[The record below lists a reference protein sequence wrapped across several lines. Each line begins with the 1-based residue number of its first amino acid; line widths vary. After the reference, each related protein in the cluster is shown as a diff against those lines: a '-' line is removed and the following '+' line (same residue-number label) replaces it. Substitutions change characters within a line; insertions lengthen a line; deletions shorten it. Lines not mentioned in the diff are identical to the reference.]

1 MLLAAY
7 RDTGYD
13 VLLLLHIISVI
24 IAMTGAVA
32 HPLMFE
38 LEKRRA
44 DADIPALAQRILA
57 PSRIYSIS
65 FALAGLIGFGLVSM
79 SDEVIGWGD
88 TWLWLS
94 ILLWV
99 AANGVLH
106 AMILPAERAVA
117 GGDTTAI
124 SKIETAGRIA
134 TLLIVVVLYLM
145 VFKPGG
151 GL

>member
-7 RDTGYD
+7 RDTGYKF
-13 VLLLLHIISVI
+13 LLLLHIISVI
-24 IAMTGAVA
+24 ISMAGAVA

-38 LEKRRA
+38 LEKRRV
-44 DADIPALAQRILA
+44 DADIPALAQRILV

-65 FALAGLIGFGLVSM
+65 FGLTGLIGFGLVSM
-79 SDEVIGWGD
+79 SGEVISWGD

-94 ILLWV
+94 IVLWV

-117 GGDTTAI
+117 GGDTAAL
-124 SKIETAGRIA
+124 SKVDTAGKIA
-134 TLLIVVVLYLM
+134 TVLIVVVLYLM
-145 VFKPGG
+145 VVKPGV
-151 GL
+151 